1 MSKICLCWAEIG
13 MNGSFSKGAEYL
25 NCNDHL
31 TARGQKHV
39 DSTAGYLPVYSP
51 RLLLILM
58 SLAVPKE
65 PRKDYFSSQS
75 VKCFL
80 FRVKCDWFR
89 VIEKFGAKYCGR
101 KQSSSL
107 EPFEFSLGSRCR
119 RQRTAEIRFPS
130 CFLIYS
136 SVPHGTIMSG
146 EDSFRYYL
154 NVKKV
159 YLLTCLF
166 WICAR

>member
-1 MSKICLCWAEIG
+1 

-39 DSTAGYLPVYSP
+39 DSTADHLPVYSP
-51 RLLLILM
+51 RLLLILV

-65 PRKDYFSSQS
+65 PGRDYFSSQS

-89 VIEKFGAKYCGR
+89 VIEKSGGKYCGR
-101 KQSSSL
+101 KQ
-107 EPFEFSLGSRCR
+107 
-119 RQRTAEIRFPS
+119 
-130 CFLIYS
+130 
-136 SVPHGTIMSG
+136 
-146 EDSFRYYL
+146 
-154 NVKKV
+154 
-159 YLLTCLF
+159 
-166 WICAR
+166 

>member
-58 SLAVPKE
+58 SLAVPKG

-75 VKCFL
+75 VKWFL

-119 RQRTAEIRFPS
+119 RRK
-130 CFLIYS
+130 
-136 SVPHGTIMSG
+136 
-146 EDSFRYYL
+146 DSRNQISQLFS
-154 NVKKV
+154 
-159 YLLTCLF
+159 YLLISTTWYYHVWWRFIQVLLECKESLF
-166 WICAR
+166 INLFVLDLC